1 MSYIHKTVL
10 DAINSYKT
18 FLEQNINNLITLN
31 LNATNINL
39 FCTGEYKLFSI
50 IAENVRMDLN
60 YLLALN
66 PEYDI
71 LGFPAIK
78 RNIRISI
85 EAYYDLFNLVSDR
98 SYFELLRYQSIK
110 NSNIDINILEIYK
123 PYVKRKTI
131 TKINKYPLKISE
143 KATIAKDKNHLCLDI
158 YSDLKNIATDA
169 NSYIHPN
176 IFATDNYDKETI
188 LKSLITYDCQLLMY
202 SFDLLNNFVK
212 QQNAPYVSNVN
223 SYAEYQKLFN
233 YIMSVYWIYL

>member
-158 YSDLKNIATDA
+158 YRFS
-169 NSYIHPN
+169 
-176 IFATDNYDKETI
+176 
-188 LKSLITYDCQLLMY
+188 
-202 SFDLLNNFVK
+202 
-212 QQNAPYVSNVN
+212 
-223 SYAEYQKLFN
+223 
-233 YIMSVYWIYL
+233 

>member
-60 YLLALN
+60 YLLVLH

-78 RNIRISI
+78 RNIRICI

-98 SYFELLRYQSIK
+98 SYFELLQYQSVTGYI
-110 NSNIDINILEIYK
+110 IDPNILNKYK
-123 PYVKRKTI
+123 PFVKRKLSN
-131 TKINKYPLKISE
+131 INKRPLTISE
-143 KATIAKDKNHLCLDI
+143 KSNIAKNKNQLNPNI
-158 YSDLKNIATDA
+158 YNEFKNISSAS
-169 NSYIHPN
+169 NSYIHPD
-176 IFATDNYDKETI
+176 IFVMDNYNKETV

-202 SFDLLNNFVK
+202 SFELLNNFVK
-212 QQNAPYVSNVN
+212 QQNAPYISNVN
-223 SYAEYQKLFN
+223 PYAEYQILIN
-233 YIMSVYWIYL
+233 SIMSVYWIYL